1 MPMTLKGLVSKH
13 KRRFQEDGFDLDLSY
28 ICDRIIAMGFPA
40 EKLEGVYRNHIDDVV
55 RFLQTRHPNH
65 YKLYH
70 LCDERDFDVYRFAGP
85 VAKYPFPDHNAPQFE
100 QIISLCVDVQHFL
113 ERDKEN
119 IVAINCKAGKGRT
132 GVMVCAC
139 LLHLRLVSNAVD
151 ALRFYAEKRTENGKG
166 VTIPSQRRYVHYYER
181 FLASG
186 VPYTRTPLYLKAVH
200 IKGVNAPGCIVDL
213 KFRTYHRVFRPCR
226 TKQAPVSPDRSAPPV
241 DSLDCSSRPVGFP
254 SQVLAKSFPVELSDS
269 KAQLYAQCQTT
280 VGLPSDPLITL
291 ETWSSLPIQDEQ
303 FCVIDENEL
312 LLAGD
317 VCVKVFLRQHRL
329 NKLKL
334 CRLWFNTFFVELF
347 ASNDGIRG
355 NGATGSIVHQKAS
368 LHPGP
373 SPHSVQTSSKTLS
386 KPTQDQVPIHDSKP
400 VVRPTNLGLIRDGLV
415 LHASKQ
421 TRVVP
426 ENRPTETHQLL
437 HQTNEQGYA
446 FKMSRGVVT
455 LKLGRSDLDQVV
467 KRSRKLLS
475 PDFTITLIFHST
487 AIEKNIK
494 TSMVNAK
501 APFTLSVP
509 SSSDH
514 EKTRPSFTKTT
525 SPSKGGLA
533 SLAAS
538 LNLSLPLH
546 SLYTRSMRIP
556 GGRTKKPSFST
567 RPKLTSLSDLD
578 EPTQFLIPTSEVGSV
593 NASKNSDMASFDRPL
608 ENELSSDE
616 YSEGDHYTDT
626 DSDTHVSGSNRS
638 MGDAS
643 RLPFLNPSRSLDIV
657 KRPQLNDDR
666 LSNRHSRSLGQFP
679 QHPLLTLC
687 HPASD
692 PACSTSR
699 SVVNPYTSTPIK
711 HYYVKHPGRNPL
723 TSPTDMHQP

>member
-1 MPMTLKGLVSKH
+1 M
-13 KRRFQEDGFDLDLSY
+13 
-28 ICDRIIAMGFPA
+28 
-40 EKLEGVYRNHIDDVV
+40 
-55 RFLQTRHPNH
+55 
-65 YKLYH
+65 
-70 LCDERDFDVYRFAGP
+70 
-85 VAKYPFPDHNAPQFE
+85 
-100 QIISLCVDVQHFL
+100 
-113 ERDKEN
+113 
-119 IVAINCKAGKGRT
+119 
-132 GVMVCAC
+132 
-139 LLHLRLVSNAVD
+139 
-151 ALRFYAEKRTENGKG
+151 
-166 VTIPSQRRYVHYYER
+166 
-181 FLASG
+181 
-186 VPYTRTPLYLKAVH
+186 
-200 IKGVNAPGCIVDL
+200 
-213 KFRTYHRVFRPCR
+213 
-226 TKQAPVSPDRSAPPV
+226 SPDRSDSPV
-241 DSLDCSSRPVGFP
+241 DSLDCSSRTVGFP
-254 SQVLAKSFPVELSDS
+254 SQVLAKSFPVEVPDS

-317 VCVKVFLRQHRL
+317 VCVKVCLRQHRL

-347 ASNDGIRG
+347 ASNDGIRE

-373 SPHSVQTSSKTLS
+373 SPHSVQTPSKTVS
-386 KPTQDQVPIHDSKP
+386 KPTQDQVSMHGSNP
-400 VVRPTNLGLIRDGLV
+400 VARPTNLGFIRDGLV

-426 ENRPTETHQLL
+426 ENRPTETHKLL

-455 LKLGRSDLDQVV
+455 LKLGRSDLDHVM

-494 TSMVNAK
+494 TSMVNTK
-501 APFTLSVP
+501 VPLTVSVP

-514 EKTRPSFTKTT
+514 EKTRPPIAKTT

-556 GGRTKKPSFST
+556 GGRTKKSSFPT

-578 EPTQFLIPTSEVGSV
+578 EPTQFLVPTSIPVDPKISPYSSEVGSV
-593 NASKNSDMASFDRPL
+593 NASKNSDTASSDRPL

-616 YSEGDHYTDT
+616 YSEGEHYTDT

-638 MGDAS
+638 MSDAS

-657 KRPQLNDDR
+657 KRPQLNDDH

-679 QHPLLTLC
+679 QHPLLTGC

-699 SVVNPYTSTPIK
+699 SVVNPYTSTPIR

-723 TSPTDMHQP
+723 TSPTDTHQP